1 MLLNVHIKN
10 IALIEDANIN
20 FTEGLNILTGETGAG
35 KSIIMGALK
44 LGLGGK
50 MAKDVLRDP
59 SKEGFCQLLFL
70 VDGKVADEL
79 ASLDVTPSEDDEIII
94 TRRIVNGRTINTIN
108 DITVTAAKLREVSAH
123 LIDMHAQNEQ
133 QTLLKRASH
142 MNILDKF
149 GKEKIAPLKD
159 EYQTHYKKYTAIKA
173 ELAGNALDEAERLRK
188 LEFTKYEIDEIESA
202 NIKTGE
208 DVDLEATYKKMV
220 NSKDIVEG
228 ANDAYEITGYT
239 KGNSAGNEI
248 GRAVQLLKNVKEMDS
263 DLAEIYDELVNIDA
277 LLNDFNMELSSYI
290 SDMEFDDSQFSQV
303 ENRLNTINNIKGKYG
318 RTLEDV
324 MAYLAS
330 LKETEQQLFDY
341 EEYVDGLNKA
351 LAKEEKELKKS
362 AKALTA
368 ERKKQAEL
376 LCKEVSVALEDLSFN
391 QVDFSMTFEELD
403 APGANGA
410 DDAYFMIS
418 TNVGEKARP
427 LYDVASGGELSRI
440 MLAIKSSMADSD
452 NIDTLIF
459 DEIDVGISGR
469 AASSVASRLA
479 TISKAHQVI
488 SITHLPQIAAMADSH
503 YMIEKVVRGEKT
515 VTEITKLSQSKEIV
529 EIARLLDGA
538 TISEAAMNNARHMK
552 DVANKAKRD

>member
-1 MLLNVHIKN
+1 M
-10 IALIEDANIN
+10 
-20 FTEGLNILTGETGAG
+20 
-35 KSIIMGALK
+35 
-44 LGLGGK
+44 
-50 MAKDVLRDP
+50 
-59 SKEGFCQLLFL
+59 
-70 VDGKVADEL
+70 
-79 ASLDVTPSEDDEIII
+79 
-94 TRRIVNGRTINTIN
+94 
-108 DITVTAAKLREVSAH
+108 
-123 LIDMHAQNEQ
+123 
-133 QTLLKRASH
+133 
-142 MNILDKF
+142 
-149 GKEKIAPLKD
+149 
-159 EYQTHYKKYTAIKA
+159 
-173 ELAGNALDEAERLRK
+173 
-188 LEFTKYEIDEIESA
+188 
-202 NIKTGE
+202 
-208 DVDLEATYKKMV
+208 
-220 NSKDIVEG
+220 
-228 ANDAYEITGYT
+228 
-239 KGNSAGNEI
+239 
-248 GRAVQLLKNVKEMDS
+248 QLLKNVKEMDS